1 MPRLDLISGSK
12 SPPWSRKSGYLAL
25 SLCLITCAISLHSQP
40 ASALNPTNL
49 TSPTSETLSEPSQI
63 PVTMVDL
70 TRKLDQ
76 LKTLVAE
83 IEKITSDLQT
93 ASATTDASRKI
104 PAVVENAKA
113 VLVKAFADNY
123 PAKEG
128 GLNNILEDLDAFS
141 RASEHSPEVRVE
153 TINTIA
159 KIILA
164 PVTTPLSKEE
174 RLDIAADLIQNVAF
188 PTVHINQ
195 LGSTGTIACLEVRI
209 ASRHP
214 EKYADFVQDFVNK
227 GHYRLLDGHNI
238 LFPAKCWTHERAPSK
253 ANHASRIFQLGAI
266 NLVWQ
271 TATELPSH
279 MALNTQSGPNSASIE
294 RGTVRFVMDGEKG
307 SLRHFSKAHA
317 DGVVIKKG
325 ADGTSVETPALN
337 PEQLDRVNT
346 LICGTQEIIGFQR
359 AGSVPSKL
367 KGWIEYQDRAEL
379 KRLLEDV
386 AAFKISDARF
396 PLMLNAEVNLSTQKR
411 VVSHDN
417 YCSLIHYDPATSKVD
432 IDRTSGFHR
441 DFVYEKALT
450 LGTLWD
456 ELQ

>member
-1 MPRLDLISGSK
+1 MMPRLNLISGSN
-12 SPPWSRKSGYLAL
+12 SPPWLRKSSYLAL
-25 SLCLITCAISLHSQP
+25 SLCLVTSAISLHSQP
-40 ASALNPTNL
+40 ASALDPIE
-49 TSPTSETLSEPSQI
+49 PASETLSEPSQT
-63 PVTMVDL
+63 PVTLVEL

-76 LKTLVAE
+76 LKSLVAE
-83 IEKITSDLQT
+83 IEKLTSALQT

-104 PAVVENAKA
+104 PAVVESSKA
-113 VLVKAFADNY
+113 LLVKAFVDNY

-214 EKYADFVQDFVNK
+214 EKYSDFVQDFVNK

-238 LFPAKCWTHERAPSK
+238 LFPDKCWTHERAPSK

-279 MALNTQSGPNSASIE
+279 MALNTKSRHNSAAGVE
-294 RGTVRFVMDGEKG
+294 RGTVRFVMDGEQG

-317 DGVVIKKG
+317 DGVVIKKM

-346 LICGTQEIIGFQR
+346 LITGTQEIIGFQR
-359 AGSVPSKL
+359 VGSLQSKV

-386 AAFKISDARF
+386 AAFKMADARF